1 MRRPDALAEQ
11 RRAGGG
17 WNVPRPSGLRG
28 ELRRAEFGVVTASAR
43 CHLGCE
49 VRGLLIARML
59 YLLCAYNG
67 ERTGALG
74 VYYL

>member
-1 MRRPDALAEQ
+1 MFARVT
-11 RRAGGG
+11 GGMCRG
-17 WNVPRPSGLRG
+17 VSGLKGGSGRVEAG
-28 ELRRAEFGVVTASAR
+28 MVTASAR